1 MTKTKNESNAESV
14 TATPSFIQ
22 EIFKDAI
29 KKQVHAQKQV
39 QEYMERNKPMFDR
52 IAEIAK
58 QTADMHALATEV
70 ITDQGMNVIKREI
83 AEAVD
88 DEVSPL
94 TTQTIHLSQEDRS
107 HIVEALAEKMAER
120 HHALLA
126 KGGTKNSALFSV
138 PIVPLPKNSRWED
151 ITLAFKNTHDIEV
164 RYGDTHIGIFD
175 YEELEFARMNT
186 KDKIADGKWELLQK
200 IAIMSAYSKQT
211 ATYPTKRA
219 LMTALYIKIEN
230 TVEKRRSELATQL
243 RKTFGIN
250 DDPFLPYHTKEGYR
264 PKFVLLPESTLRG
277 NGELHRSGGKFKDH
291 IYEDIDE

>member
-1 MTKTKNESNAESV
+1 MPKTKNGSNADSSYE
-14 TATPSFIQ
+14 PLSFIQ

-39 QEYMERNKPMFDR
+39 QEYMQRNKPMFDR
-52 IAEIAK
+52 IAEIAQ
-58 QTADMHALATEV
+58 QTVDMRALATEV

-83 AEAVD
+83 ADAVD

-107 HIVEALAEKMAER
+107 HIVDALAEKIVE
-120 HHALLA
+120 HQHALLA
-126 KGGTKNSALFSV
+126 KGKTKNSALFSL

-164 RYGDTHIGIFD
+164 RHKDTHIGIFN
-175 YEELEFARMNT
+175 YERLGFARMNT
-186 KDKIADGKWELLQK
+186 KDKVTDGQWGLLQK

-211 ATYPTKRA
+211 AAYPTKRA
-219 LMTALYIKIEN
+219 LMTALHIKAEN
-230 TVEKRRSELATQL
+230 NVEKRRSELATQL
-243 RKTFGIN
+243 RKTFGISDN
-250 DDPFLPYHTKEGYR
+250 PFLPYDTKEGYR

-277 NGELHRSGGKFKDH
+277 NGELHRSGGKFKDD